1 METPSSSPAKTLKP
15 MSDNQILV
23 ALITLAEMLVLGGL
37 AVGYFITKADTWIH
51 VGVAVL
57 VIAGL
62 AVAYLSWQD
71 SKKKGAGNA

>member
-1 METPSSSPAKTLKP
+1 MAETPSKMPKP

-37 AVGYFITKADTWIH
+37 AVGYFITKVDTWIH
-51 VGVAVL
+51 VGVGVL

-62 AVAYLSWQD
+62 AVGFLSWQD

>member
-1 METPSSSPAKTLKP
+1 MTSTPTKNSGK

-23 ALITLAEMLVLGGL
+23 ALITLVEMLTLGGL
-37 AVGYFITKADTWIH
+37 AIGYFMTKADTWIH

-57 VIAGL
+57 VIAGV

-71 SKKKGAGNA
+71 NKGKGAGNA